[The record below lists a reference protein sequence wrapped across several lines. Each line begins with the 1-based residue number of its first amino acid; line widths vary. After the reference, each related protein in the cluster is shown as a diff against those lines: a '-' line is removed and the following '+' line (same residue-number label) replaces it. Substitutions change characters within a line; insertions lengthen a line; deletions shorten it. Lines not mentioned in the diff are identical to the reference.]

1 MALLLCA
8 AIAACAI
15 AGVAGL
21 SIDVPDVPFEVIFP
35 ESEIEKHHIQTTP
48 YLIWDGKLPSR
59 FSKLPQPTESF

>member
-48 YLIWDGKLPSR
+48 YLIWDGKLPPR
-59 FSKLPQPTESF
+59 FSELSQPTESS